1 MAEAFFA
8 VDLFVVVV
16 VERGGERGVRKMRAR
31 EGKSELRPNGCAKP
45 NDTWLEAQY
54 MQPHFYSYAARH
66 TYIQQTPSNF
76 IRCLTIRRMMM

>member
-16 VERGGERGVRKMRAR
+16 VERGGERGVRKMRAGGR
-31 EGKSELRPNGCAKP
+31 EKRRPNGCAKP

-66 TYIQQTPSNF
+66 TYIQHTPSNF
-76 IRCLTIRRMMM
+76 IRRLTIRRMMM